1 MIYTNRRRFM
11 SGATALGVGGVA
23 MASGARATQS
33 WPNRPVTIVVNFP
46 PGGLTD
52 AIARTFSQYAAQKTG
67 QQFIIE
73 NKPGAGGN
81 IGAAQVSK
89 EPADGYTFL
98 HTVSSTL
105 VQGRVLYANLGFD
118 PDKDFTL
125 VAGTNSGALPLAVH
139 KSVPARNAKEF
150 VDWAKTNKVNFG
162 TWAHDHVLG
171 HRSQLR

>member
-11 SGATALGVGGVA
+11 SGATALGVSGLA
-23 MASGARATQS
+23 MSSGAGATQN
-33 WPNRPVTIVVNFP
+33 WPNKPVTIVVNFP

-81 IGAAQVSK
+81 IGAAQVAK

-105 VQGRVLYANLGFD
+105 VQGRVLYNNLGFD

-125 VAGTNSGALPLAVH
+125 VAGTNSGALPLVVH
-139 KSVPARNAKEF
+139 KSVPATKVKEF
-150 VDWAKTNKVNFG
+150 IAWA
-162 TWAHDHVLG
+162 
-171 HRSQLR
+171 